1 MLQYPSL
8 DSLLYYVN
16 LANATA
22 YTLTDL
28 LVSKPQVVSGSW
40 HEQVTQ
46 KNTVVRLSAAP
57 GSPYKGNKQVVY
69 DRLNLANLAGLK
81 GFSVYAYQI
90 PDVHSLIPAIA
101 NYTGLH
107 FSTADLNNVSL
118 VDNGDGNLKAVL
130 TAHPDSIAWI
140 GSVELIVKPGG
151 VPLDAAVTVPNLP
164 GLNYPTAND
173 QDTFGAVYLYGYDF
187 TTYFNDIALLGTGV
201 LSDTN
206 ADKLVAALKATDI
219 SSGAALWT
227 NTDGV
232 TAWNLKGAT
241 VVSNGLNSSS
251 LPTNQA
257 YKYVLALNLASGVL
271 TPAGTMYLH
280 YNDPFDPSAT

>member
-16 LANATA
+16 LANATS
-22 YTLTDL
+22 YSLTDL
-28 LVSKPQVVSGSW
+28 LVSKPQVVEGSW
-40 HEQVTQ
+40 HEQVTL

-81 GFSVYAYQI
+81 GFQVLAYQI
-90 PDVHSLIPAIA
+90 PDVHGLIPAIA

-107 FSTADLNNVSL
+107 FSTADLNNVPL

-130 TAHPDSIAWI
+130 TAHPDSIAWV

-151 VPLDAAVTVPNLP
+151 VPLDSAVVEPNLP

-173 QDTFGAVYLYGYDF
+173 TDTFGAVYLYGYDF
-187 TTYFNDIALLGTGV
+187 TTYFSDVSMIAPGV
-201 LSDTN
+201 LSSGN
-206 ADKLVAALKATDI
+206 ADKLVTALKALDI

-227 NTDGV
+227 NTDGA
-232 TAWNLKGAT
+232 TAWNLKGAS

-251 LPTNQA
+251 LPTNQS
-257 YKYVLALNLASGVL
+257 YKYVMALNLAAGVI

-280 YNDPFDPSAT
+280 YNDPFDPNAT

>member
-16 LANATA
+16 LANGTA

-40 HEQVTQ
+40 HEQVTT

-81 GFSVYAYQI
+81 GFSVFAYQI
-90 PDVHSLIPAIA
+90 PDVHGLIPAIA

-130 TAHPDSIAWI
+130 TAHPDSIAWV

-151 VPLDAAVTVPNLP
+151 VPLDEAVAAPNLP

-187 TTYFNDIALLGTGV
+187 TTFFNDVALMPTGV
-201 LSDTN
+201 LSGIN
-206 ADKLVAALKATDI
+206 ADKLVTALKATDI

-227 NTDGV
+227 NADGA

-241 VVSNGLNSSS
+241 VVSNGLNSST

-257 YKYVLALNLASGVL
+257 YKYVMGLTLAAGVI

>member
-22 YTLTDL
+22 YTTTDI
-28 LVSKPQVVSGSW
+28 VASKPQVVSGSW
-40 HEQVTQ
+40 HEQVTA

-81 GFSVYAYQI
+81 GFSVLAYQI
-90 PDVHSLIPAIA
+90 ADVHGLIPAIL

-107 FSTADLNNVSL
+107 FSTADLNNVPL

-151 VPLDAAVTVPNLP
+151 VPLDNAVVEPNLP
-164 GLNYPTAND
+164 GLNYPTDND

-187 TTYFNDIALLGTGV
+187 TTYFDDIAMMGAGV
-201 LSDTN
+201 LSSGD
-206 ADKLVAALKATDI
+206 ADKLVTALKATDI

-227 NTDGV
+227 NADGV
-232 TAWNLKGAT
+232 TSWNLKGAT

-257 YKYVLALNLASGVL
+257 YKYVMALTLAAGVT

>member
-40 HEQVTQ
+40 HEQVTL

-69 DRLNLANLAGLK
+69 DRLNLANLAGMK

-90 PDVHSLIPAIA
+90 PDVHGLIPAIA

-151 VPLDAAVTVPNLP
+151 VPLDQAVGVPNLP

-201 LSDTN
+201 LSGIN
-206 ADKLVAALKATDI
+206 ADKLVVALKATDI

-227 NTDGV
+227 NTDGA

-257 YKYVLALNLASGVL
+257 YKYVLALKLATGVL

>member
-28 LVSKPQVVSGSW
+28 LVSKPQVVEGSW
-40 HEQVTQ
+40 HEQVTL

-81 GFSVYAYQI
+81 GFVVYAYQI
-90 PDVHSLIPAIA
+90 ADVHGLIPAIA

-107 FSTADLNNVSL
+107 FSTTDLNNVPL

-130 TAHPDSIAWI
+130 TAHPDSIAWV
-140 GSVELIVKPGG
+140 GSVELIVRPGG
-151 VPLDAAVTVPNLP
+151 VPLDEAVSVPNLP

-173 QDTFGAVYLYGYDF
+173 TDTFGAVYLYGYDF
-187 TTYFNDIALLGTGV
+187 TTYFTDVSMIAPGV
-201 LSDTN
+201 LSSGN
-206 ADKLVAALKATDI
+206 ADKLVTALKALDI

-227 NTDGV
+227 NTDGA

-251 LPTNQA
+251 LPTNQS
-257 YKYVLALNLASGVL
+257 YKYVMALNLAAGVI

-280 YNDPFDPSAT
+280 YNDPFDPNAT